1 VAHDGRKTA
10 LNDTMNDIDRF
21 FALLRFSIG
30 TAGECPKMS
39 VAEWKRMYDIS
50 RKQALTG
57 ITGAALMN
65 VQDVLTD
72 ADSKNKEAF
81 EDLIMS
87 WMGDV
92 MKISRRNKK
101 VNKDVVELFS
111 SLEEKGLQCC
121 LLKGQGNAL
130 MYPRPDSRISGD
142 IDVWVVRKRKP
153 NDDENIRKIIKFVK
167 HDKPDSKASYHHIDA
182 KNFNGTPVE
191 IHYRPQFMFG
201 QRHNQTLQSYFEQ
214 QADKQFE
221 HKVSLDGHEIA
232 IPTAEFNACFQLS
245 HIFNHLFHEGIGLR
259 QIVDYY
265 YVLVT
270 LHKDEGKNP
279 DSTYW
284 ERLFKQVGLLEMGK
298 ALMWILVHQ
307 LGMDES
313 LAIVGQDEQRGRFVL
328 NEILTGGNFG
338 KYDARNAR
346 YGKTPL
352 GKNLQRLARDM
363 RLVKFF
369 PTESLSEPLFR
380 IKHAWWRYRHN

>member
-1 VAHDGRKTA
+1 
-10 LNDTMNDIDRF
+10 MNDIDRF

-30 TAGECPKMS
+30 TAEECPKMS

-50 RKQALTG
+50 KKQALTG
-57 ITGAALMN
+57 ITGTALMN

-72 ADSKNKEAF
+72 VDNQDMETF

-101 VNKDVVELFS
+101 VNHDVVELFAN
-111 SLEEKGLQCC
+111 LENKGLQCC

-142 IDVWVVRKRKP
+142 IDVWVRVEDPPQSSQGREKEREGEI
-153 NDDENIRKIIKFVK
+153 DRIIKLVK
-167 HDKPDSKASYHHIDA
+167 QEKPDSKATYHHIDA
-182 KNFNGTPVE
+182 KDINGTPVE
-191 IHYRPQFMFG
+191 VHYRPQFMFG
-201 QRHNQTLQSYFEQ
+201 KRHNRALQSYFLE
-214 QADKQFE
+214 QADYQFG
-221 HKVSLDGHEIA
+221 HKVSLDGHKIA
-232 IPTAEFNACFQLS
+232 MPTPEFNACFQLS

-270 LHKDEGKNP
+270 LHKEGNKSLDHNQ
-279 DSTYW
+279 W
-284 ERLFKQVGLLEMGK
+284 ESLFQRLGLFGIGR
-298 ALMWILVHQ
+298 ALMWILVHK

-313 LAIVGQDEQRGRFVL
+313 LAIVGQDERRGRFVL

-346 YGKTPL
+346 YGKSPL
-352 GKNLQRLARDM
+352 GKNLQRLARDI
-363 RLVKFF
+363 RLVKYF

-380 IKHAWWRYRHN
+380 LRHAWWRYRHN